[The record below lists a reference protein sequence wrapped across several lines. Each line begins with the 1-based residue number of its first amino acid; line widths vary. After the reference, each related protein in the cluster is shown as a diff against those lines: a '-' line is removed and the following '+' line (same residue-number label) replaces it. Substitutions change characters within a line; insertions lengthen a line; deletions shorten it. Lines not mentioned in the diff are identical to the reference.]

1 MTNSTGDFI
10 SSLLPAPLKLVF
22 TAVFAISIIYYVGSI
37 VYRLYFHPLANIP
50 GPLFAKITYLYFF
63 YYNCLCG
70 GRFYMK
76 IDELHKIH
84 GKREIAE

>member
-10 SSLLPAPLKLVF
+10 SSLLPAPLTLVF

-50 GPLFAKITYLYFF
+50 GPLFAKITYLYSF

-84 GKREIAE
+84 GKREIAG